1 MARINT
7 RLAATAQPVRIALVG
22 VPTVWTTIL
31 EANDF
36 SVSDPNVDWPERDP
50 VDDDRRIQ
58 PGYALILA
66 PLMMHNTSGASCWVE
81 VRTMTESGDEVNQ
94 LHIEIPSLDTYMH
107 PAPGQQLLKLDLSTA
122 NGDRM
127 QIRAQTAGVI
137 HLTSAAAEGS
147 AEQHQPAGV

>member
-7 RLAATAQPVRIALVG
+7 RLAATAQPVRIAFEG
-22 VPTVWTTIL
+22 VPTAWTTIL

-36 SVSDPNVDWPERDP
+36 SVPDPNQDWPERDP
-50 VDDDRRIQ
+50 DNPNRRIQ
-58 PGYALILA
+58 PGYALVLA

-94 LHIEIPSLDTYMH
+94 LRIDIPSLDTYLH

-122 NGDRM
+122 TGDRM

-137 HLTSAAAEGS
+137 HLTSAAAQGS
-147 AEQHQPAGV
+147 AEKHQPEGL

>member
-7 RLAATAQPVRIALVG
+7 RLAATAQPVRIAFEG
-22 VPTVWTTIL
+22 VPAAWTTIL

-36 SVSDPNVDWPERDP
+36 KIV
-50 VDDDRRIQ
+50 
-58 PGYALILA
+58 
-66 PLMMHNTSGASCWVE
+66 MMHNTSGASCWVE

-94 LHIEIPSLDTYMH
+94 LRIDIPSLDTYMH
-107 PAPGQQLLKLDLSTA
+107 PAPGQQLLKLDLSTV

-127 QIRAQTAGVI
+127 QIRAQTVGVI

-147 AEQHQPAGV
+147 AEQHQPVGV